1 MPARISHVARS
12 RAVASVRLLV
22 CFASRYFTLM
32 SCRKEHTAPRQWQLH
47 RYAFLLRAIPC
58 EQGRQFLFR
67 APRSSDSA
75 ILDGGVPDVGAGVW
89 LRRTGPIRWWA
100 GPPSSQRMSSA
111 MPPCAGVSRRC
122 GAAKIGFEF
131 LRNDMLRTLT

>member
-75 ILDGGVPDVGAGVW
+75 ILDGGRSRCRRRRLAAADRADSVVGGATVKSAYVIGYAS
-89 LRRTGPIRWWA
+89 LCRR
-100 GPPSSQRMSSA
+100 
-111 MPPCAGVSRRC
+111 
-122 GAAKIGFEF
+122 E
-131 LRNDMLRTLT
+131 